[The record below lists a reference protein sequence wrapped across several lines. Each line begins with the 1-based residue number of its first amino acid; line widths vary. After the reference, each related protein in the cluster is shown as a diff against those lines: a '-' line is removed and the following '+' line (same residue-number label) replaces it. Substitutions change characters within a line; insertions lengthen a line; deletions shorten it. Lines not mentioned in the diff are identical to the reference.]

1 MIPGPRTE
9 QWVDGGATYQ
19 GGGAWNQG
27 EGFMTL
33 VGTKLGP
40 YYFWSHP
47 CDILVEK
54 WGRQL
59 GLTGKMEAAV
69 VSSGASRLYLLLRN
83 WMRSHSP
90 QFRLLNGGR

>member
-27 EGFMTL
+27 GGFMTL

-54 WGRQL
+54 WGR
-59 GLTGKMEAAV
+59 
-69 VSSGASRLYLLLRN
+69 
-83 WMRSHSP
+83 
-90 QFRLLNGGR
+90 